1 MLKEWIVRVP
11 VFPLVTGFLFL
22 FFGLDSLF
30 SGDNLVVDL
39 LLVVVGVLCLIL
51 GFYCVKKY
59 WFKKKP

>member
-1 MLKEWIVRVP
+1 MLREWIVRVP
-11 VFPLVTGFLFL
+11 VLPLGIDFLFL

-39 LLVVVGVLCLIL
+39 LLVVVGVMGLIL

-59 WFKKKP
+59 WL